1 MSENRRKLKSFMIE
15 LILAHLADA
24 GADFSDY
31 PEALQNFFTYVAR
44 SNIRKLIFFTDYY
57 STVGSSTE
65 TVKIIDPVNASNN
78 VSKLYTAAQADAIVD
93 AALDAGDA
101 IDAALAAPTKQE
113 TVRYWQ
119 RVFGSSFQV

>member
-1 MSENRRKLKSFMIE
+1 MIE

-24 GADFSDY
+24 GLDFSDY
-31 PEALQNFFTYVAR
+31 PEALQHFFTYIAG
-44 SNIRKLIFFTDYY
+44 SNIRELIAFDDYY
-57 STVGSSTE
+57 ARSSVGKFTE
-65 TVKIIDPVNASNN
+65 PVKLIDPVNAKNN
-78 VSKLYTAAQADAIVD
+78 VSKLYTDAQAAAIVD

-119 RVFGSSFQV
+119 KVFGPAFQV